1 MSFTTIAKILAS
13 LLPKDDLLKLLLFI
27 VLIPIVLISLLFS
40 APAVIY
46 KRVPI
51 VTDEQAA
58 YYYDA
63 SKGVSDS
70 TKSPCFPG
78 VNVNWMEVIAL
89 DAVRLNQNF
98 EGTSLSRA
106 KELAEK
112 FIVQTGT

>member
-1 MSFTTIAKILAS
+1 MSFLTMAKILAS
-13 LLPKDDLLKLLLFI
+13 LLPKDDLVKILLCV
-27 VLIPIVLISLLFS
+27 VLIPILLIGLLFS

-63 SKGVSDS
+63 AEAVSDS
-70 TKSPCFPG
+70 TRSPCFKG
-78 VNVNWMEVIAL
+78 VTVNWQEVIAV
-89 DAVRLNQNF
+89 DAVRLNQEF
-98 EGTSLSRA
+98 EGTSYSRA
-106 KELAEK
+106 LELAQK